1 MPNLAMLALRY
12 LLWIVALRLLYIGL
26 SNATGL
32 PNTLA
37 TTVILAAAPAA
48 DIGMQAVR
56 RAMRALTLADWAQI
70 WGLLVAVYLAINVIL
85 PAMLVP
91 EYRMALSQVGPLQVT
106 ATVSAATA
114 AMLALFLWLG
124 SRIGRN
130 PR

>member
-1 MPNLAMLALRY
+1 MPNLAILALRY

-26 SNATGL
+26 ANATGL

-56 RAMRALTLADWAQI
+56 RATRPLLFADWAQI
-70 WGLLVAVYLAINVIL
+70 WGLLLAIYLAINVIM

-91 EYRMALSQVGPLQVT
+91 EFRQALSQFEPVRLMV
-106 ATVSAATA
+106 TVSTATA
-114 AMLALFLWLG
+114 AMLALFLW
-124 SRIGRN
+124 IGRRTARP